1 MSMTGVLR
9 GGEKV
14 MLIKLYLQEAVQRA
28 FLVAVV
34 YIVLKGI
41 YLAIM
46 KKEVHIGKEIL
57 YCVTYDLYGYFI
69 GLYYVAK
76 HAYGNRIQWEIL
88 FYL

>member
-41 YLAIM
+41 YLVKRKTLIRKLLM
-46 KKEVHIGKEIL
+46 KLLISLRSIL
-57 YCVTYDLYGYFI
+57 
-69 GLYYVAK
+69 K
-76 HAYGNRIQWEIL
+76 NIL
-88 FYL
+88 IY

>member
-41 YLAIM
+41 YLAIDEKRKCISA
-46 KKEVHIGKEIL
+46 KK
-57 YCVTYDLYGYFI
+57 YCIML
-69 GLYYVAK
+69 
-76 HAYGNRIQWEIL
+76 H
-88 FYL
+88 

>member
-1 MSMTGVLR
+1 
-9 GGEKV
+9 

-41 YLAIM
+41 YLAMM
-46 KKEVHIGKEIL
+46 KKEVYVGKEIL
-57 YCVTYDLYGYFI
+57 YYA
-69 GLYYVAK
+69 AK
-76 HAYGNRIQWEIL
+76 HAYWNRIQWEIL